1 MQTRT
6 LQELLAYIS
15 VHDGYFCERDLGPDG
30 FVSVNTHGFTG
41 DTPLHLMAWS
51 NDAEGT
57 QMLLTAGAD
66 PNAAGEMG
74 ETPLHTAIRQ
84 NSLDTIRVLL
94 AAGAS
99 TSIRSE
105 FGQTPEE
112 LATTTGGAVADVLRS
127 GA

>member
-15 VHDGYFCERDLGPDG
+15 AHDGYFCERDLGPDG
-30 FVSVNTHGFTG
+30 FVSVNTHGFAG

-51 NDAEGT
+51 NDAEGA
-57 QMLLTAGAD
+57 QMLIDAGAN
-66 PNAAGEMG
+66 PNAVGEMG
-74 ETPLHTAIRQ
+74 ETPLHTAISQ
-84 NSLDTIRVLL
+84 NSLNVIRVLL

-105 FGQTPEE
+105 FGETPKE
-112 LATTTGGAVADVLRS
+112 LAAATGGTVADIFRS